1 MKDLLCFAY
10 FLAGD
15 AHFLKREFDSA
26 LELYRKAKE
35 FSIEAGHSV
44 HSFIADVSELMTTW
58 ACKEKPRAELLESV
72 KSIVGPTSK
81 WLEIK
86 DGSMMRDLHQIVV
99 EDPSV
104 ESELCVF
111 YDGEMNFECRVER
124 TSLKKECFGNLFWM
138 GGLCKHFKE
147 FLELLDS

>member
-1 MKDLLCFAY
+1 MKALLCFVL

-15 AHFLKREFDSA
+15 AHFLKREFDRA

-35 FSIEAGHSV
+35 FSTETGHSE
-44 HSFIADVSELMTTW
+44 HSFIADVSELVTTW
-58 ACKEKPRAELLESV
+58 AKEEEPRSELLESV

-86 DGSMMRDLHQIVV
+86 NASMMRDLYQIVV

-111 YDGEMNFECRVER
+111 FDGEMNFQCRVER
-124 TSLKKECFGNLFWM
+124 NSLKKECFGNLFWM
-138 GGLCKHFKE
+138 GDLCKHFKD
-147 FLELLDS
+147 FLESLDS